1 MNIKT
6 KSIITLCLTAL
17 ASMPLSAQCYMGSV
31 VDINGTWTTAKDI
44 KVEESQIVFTDHNG
58 AKHTI
63 SNSHG
68 NSAPVNVI
76 HDVLYADGNNIE
88 TLTNDMVEQVKR
100 SGKLVVFGYLNDKL
114 WVEIAQ
120 GNNIDGVTSALFYN
134 LSGNYGNKSSF
145 IKLRNSSISSVKFVN
160 CKIEGVEVLLDF
172 LANSGITEF
181 SFEGLTLPA
190 LTELKSSFLNCSKL
204 KRVSFVGLETSK
216 VTTLFDLFAN
226 CSSLT
231 EVDFSGCNLENVE
244 KYGYAFYECKKL
256 STVKAI
262 GCSDKTVEILRNA
275 LKEAGISENIIVTSE
290 SSSTTAE

>member
-31 VDINGTWTTAKDI
+31 VDIDGTWTTAKNL

-58 AKHTI
+58 AEHTI

-68 NSAPVNVI
+68 NSTPVKVI
-76 HDVLYADGNNIE
+76 HDVLYADGNKTE

-134 LSGNYGNKSSF
+134 LSGNYGYKDCF
-145 IKLRNSSISSVKFVN
+145 IVLGNSSISSVKFVN
-160 CKIEGVEVLLDF
+160 CKIDDVEDLYNF
-172 LANSGITEF
+172 LARSGITEF

-190 LTELKSSFLNCSKL
+190 LNALRGSFADCSKL
-204 KRVSFVGLETSK
+204 QRVSFVGLETSK
-216 VTTLFDLFAN
+216 VTTLYDLFKS

-231 EVDFSGCNLENVE
+231 EIDFSRCNLEKVKDYRNT
-244 KYGYAFYECKKL
+244 FYNCNKL

-262 GCSDKTVEILRNA
+262 GCSAKTVEILRNA
-275 LKEAGISENIIVTSE
+275 LTVAGISEDIIVTSE
-290 SSSTTAE
+290 

>member
-68 NSAPVNVI
+68 NSTPVKVI
-76 HDVLYADGNNIE
+76 HDVLYADGNKTE
-88 TLTNDMVEQVKR
+88 TLTNYMVEQVKR

-114 WVEIAQ
+114 WVKIAQ

-134 LSGNYGNKSSF
+134 LSGNYGNNSSF

-160 CKIEGVEVLLDF
+160 CKIDDVEVLLDF

-190 LTELKSSFLNCSKL
+190 LNALRYSFDSCPKL
-204 KRVSFVGLETSK
+204 QRVSFVGLETSK
-216 VTTLFDLFAN
+216 VTTLFDLFIN

-231 EVDFSGCNLENVE
+231 EVDFSGCNLENVTN
-244 KYGYAFYECKKL
+244 YGYAFYECKKL

-262 GCSDKTVEILRNA
+262 GCSAKTVEILRNA
-275 LKEAGISENIIVTSE
+275 LKDAKISEDIIVR
-290 SSSTTAE
+290 

>member
-31 VDINGTWTTAKDI
+31 VDIDGTWTTAENI
-44 KVEESQIVFTDHNG
+44 KVEESQIVFTDYNG
-58 AKHTI
+58 AEHTI

-100 SGKLVVFGYLNDKL
+100 SGKLVVFGYLNRKL
-114 WVEIAQ
+114 WQDKIQ
-120 GNNIDGVTSALFYN
+120 DNIDGITSALFYN
-134 LSGNYGNKSSF
+134 LSGNYGYKNCF
-145 IKLRNSSISSVKFVN
+145 IVLGNSSISSVKFVN
-160 CKIEGVEVLLDF
+160 CKIEDVKVLVDF

-204 KRVSFVGLETSK
+204 KRVSFVGLETTK
-216 VTTLFDLFAN
+216 VTTVYCLFSA

-231 EVDFSGCNLENVE
+231 EVDFSGCNLENVTD
-244 KYGYAFYECKKL
+244 YGYAFYECKKL

-262 GCSDKTVEILRNA
+262 GCSDNTVEILRNA
-275 LKEAGISENIIVTSE
+275 LKDANISEDIIVR
-290 SSSTTAE
+290 

>member
-31 VDINGTWTTAKDI
+31 VDIDGTWTTAKDI

-68 NSAPVNVI
+68 NSTPVNVI

-100 SGKLVVFGYLNDKL
+100 SGKLVVFGYLNGEL
-114 WVEIAQ
+114 WQNKIQ
-120 GNNIDGVTSALFYN
+120 DNIDGITSALFYN
-134 LSGNYGNKSSF
+134 LSGNYGYKDYF
-145 IKLRNSSISSVKFVN
+145 IVLGNSSISSVKFVN
-160 CKIEGVEVLLDF
+160 CKIDDVEDLYNF
-172 LANSGITEF
+172 LARSGITEF

-190 LTELKSSFLNCSKL
+190 LNALRYSFDSCPKL
-204 KRVSFVGLETSK
+204 QRVSFVGLETTK
-216 VTTLFDLFAN
+216 VTTVYCLFSA

-231 EVDFSGCNLENVE
+231 EVDFSGCNLENVAD
-244 KYGYAFYECKKL
+244 YRFMFNNCKSL
-256 STVKAI
+256 STVKAV
-262 GCSDKTVEILRNA
+262 GCNDKTVEILRNA
-275 LKEAGISENIIVTSE
+275 LNEAGISENIIVTSE

>member
-31 VDINGTWTTAKDI
+31 VDIDGTWTTAENI
-44 KVEESQIVFTDHNG
+44 KVEESQIVFTDHKD

-68 NSAPVNVI
+68 NSAPVKVI

-88 TLTNDMVEQVKR
+88 TLTNDMVEQVKK
-100 SGKLVVFGYLNDKL
+100 SGKLVVFGYLNRKL
-114 WVEIAQ
+114 WQDKIQ
-120 GNNIDGVTSALFYN
+120 DNIDGITSALFYN
-134 LSGNYGNKSSF
+134 LSGNYGYKLCF
-145 IKLRNSSISSVKFVN
+145 IVLGNSSISSVKFVN
-160 CKIEGVEVLLDF
+160 CKIEDVEVLLDF

-231 EVDFSGCNLENVE
+231 EVDFSGCNLENVTD
-244 KYGYAFYECKKL
+244 YGYAFYECKKL

-262 GCSDKTVEILRNA
+262 GCSDNTVEILRNA
-275 LKEAGISENIIVTSE
+275 LKDANISEDIIVTSE

>member
-31 VDINGTWTTAKDI
+31 VDIDGTWTTAKDI
-44 KVEESQIVFTDHNG
+44 KVEESQIVFTDHKD

-68 NSAPVNVI
+68 NSAPVKVI
-76 HDVLYADGNNIE
+76 HDVLYADGNKTE

-114 WVEIAQ
+114 WVKLAQ

-134 LSGNYGNKSSF
+134 LSGNYGYKYCF
-145 IKLRNSSISSVKFVN
+145 VLGNSSISSVKFVN
-160 CKIEGVEVLLDF
+160 CKIEDVEVLLDF

-231 EVDFSGCNLENVE
+231 EVDFSGCNLENVTD
-244 KYGYAFYECKKL
+244 YGYAFYECKKL

-262 GCSDKTVEILRNA
+262 GCSPKTVEILRNA

>member
-68 NSAPVNVI
+68 NSTPVKVI
-76 HDVLYADGNNIE
+76 HDVLYADGNKTE
-88 TLTNDMVEQVKR
+88 TLTNNMLEQVKR

-114 WVEIAQ
+114 WVKIAQ

-134 LSGNYGNKSSF
+134 LSGNYGYKSSF
-145 IKLRNSSISSVKFVN
+145 IVLGNSSISSVKFVN
-160 CKIEGVEVLLDF
+160 CKIDDVEDLYNF
-172 LANSGITEF
+172 LARSGITEF

-190 LTELKSSFLNCSKL
+190 LNALRYSFDSCPKL
-204 KRVSFVGLETSK
+204 QRVSFVGLETTK
-216 VTTLFDLFAN
+216 VKTVYCLFSA

-231 EVDFSGCNLENVE
+231 EVDFSGCNLENV
-244 KYGYAFYECKKL
+244 KDYRYMFNNCKSL
-256 STVKAI
+256 STVKAV
-262 GCSDKTVEILRNA
+262 GCNDKTVEILRNA
-275 LKEAGISENIIVTSE
+275 LKDAGISENIIVTSE
-290 SSSTTAE
+290 

>member
-68 NSAPVNVI
+68 NSTPVKVI
-76 HDVLYADGNNIE
+76 HDVLYADGNNSS
-88 TLTNDMVEQVKR
+88 TLTDEMVEQVKR
-100 SGKLVVFGYLNDKL
+100 CGKLVVFGYLNDGL
-114 WVEIAQ
+114 WDKITYK
-120 GNNIDGVTSALFYN
+120 IDGITSAYFYN
-134 LSGNYGNKSSF
+134 LSGNWNNSDYFITMPYSS
-145 IKLRNSSISSVKFVN
+145 LSSVKFVN
-160 CKIEGVEVLLDF
+160 CKIDDVEDLYNF
-172 LANSGITEF
+172 LARSGITEF

-190 LTELKSSFLNCSKL
+190 LNALRGSFADCSKL
-204 KRVSFVGLETSK
+204 QRVSFVGLETSK
-216 VTTLFDLFAN
+216 VTTLYDLFKS

-231 EVDFSGCNLENVE
+231 EVDFSRCNLESVTDYKNMFL
-244 KYGYAFYECKKL
+244 YCKSLK
-256 STVKAI
+256 TIKAI
-262 GCSDKTVEILRNA
+262 GCSPKTVEILRNA
-275 LKEAGISENIIVTSE
+275 LKDAKISEDIIVTSE